1 MAKEQINMHI
11 PPHKQLTAILDMI
24 IKTNATVCALQDFLF
39 FKLMEISHSDKTH
52 DEIMNLSDAFIQS
65 QKEHIERLRP
75 EIMAN
80 LMSKYSE

>member
-1 MAKEQINMHI
+1 MTKEEINMHV

-24 IKTNATVCALQDFLF
+24 IETNAAVCALQDFLF
-39 FKLMEISHSDKTH
+39 FKLMEISQPDKNQE
-52 DEIMNLSDAFIQS
+52 DIMNLSDAFIQS

-75 EIMAN
+75 KIMAN